1 MAASSARDLYFGAYL
16 RVEAPDRKLMSQLA
30 GPDNAVGDIGSI
42 EWDTDSHARQQA
54 WLVNRFGN
62 RIGCLSASDSYKIA
76 VYRAKG
82 WTLSYVLSFVA
93 IDESKGTNE
102 YWAQAAVIAF
112 DPRYEATFGAFLK
125 QFSERA
131 GEGFRPDPELSR
143 EAVRTLAADPA
154 SFRLTGKVKIP
165 KNGSTTVIVKDHRT
179 PHDRILDQARAGNK
193 GCYAVSWLFIAAL
206 IAVAAFIAHTLG
218 VF

>member
-76 VYRAKG
+76 VYHAKG

-112 DPRYEATFGAFLK
+112 DPRYEATF
-125 QFSERA
+125 
-131 GEGFRPDPELSR
+131 RPDPELSR

-154 SFRLTGKVKIP
+154 SFKLTGKVKTP
-165 KNGSTTVIVKDHRT
+165 KNGSTTVVVKDHRT